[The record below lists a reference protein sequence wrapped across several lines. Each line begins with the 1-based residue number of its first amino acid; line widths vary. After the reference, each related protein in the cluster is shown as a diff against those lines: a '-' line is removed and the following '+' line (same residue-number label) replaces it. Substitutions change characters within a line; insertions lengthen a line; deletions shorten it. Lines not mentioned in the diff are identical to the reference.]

1 MIIIGRCR
9 GGGTERKREQLHYL
23 VAVAVL
29 HTYGA
34 HTDRGFPSS
43 LAFLSLALG
52 HISLFRERLEIQKWA
67 FGFGWPATRQ
77 VAKSQESSRLKQV
90 QLLLLRSTEYGSTES
105 SRCCCCHKAWIGKRA
120 STRELQLFFFSSRNP
135 SGAIGSSG
143 MHGFRSGVIFF
154 NVSGAHRPGCPYQS
168 KRLMA

>member
-120 STRELQLFFFSSRNP
+120 STRELQLFFFLHEIPPAPLARVACTASEV
-135 SGAIGSSG
+135 G
-143 MHGFRSGVIFF
+143 
-154 NVSGAHRPGCPYQS
+154 QS
-168 KRLMA
+168 FLTSVEHTDQVVHISLNA